1 MLHSHHMEEKEYP
14 IRINKYLARQ
24 RIATRVGADE
34 LVRAGKVRVNG
45 KRAVLGQMVQEGDK
59 VEVVESKQSA
69 SRRSAYRYLAYNKPR
84 GIVTHSPQKGEQDIL
99 AVSKLK
105 GVSPIGRLDK
115 DSSGLIILTND
126 GRVTDRLLNPK
137 GDHEKEYAV
146 QTTEPLRESFKKKME
161 QGVKISDEVTKPCKV
176 RVTGERTF
184 RIVLTE
190 GKKHQIR
197 RMVSALFNGVHT
209 LKRVRIG
216 NIKLE
221 RLASGAHR
229 EIEGAELS
237 TFLKDI
243 DLA

>member
-1 MLHSHHMEEKEYP
+1 MEESDYP

-34 LVRAGKVRVNG
+34 LVKAGKVRING
-45 KRAVLGQMVQEGDK
+45 KRAVLGQMVQKSVK
-59 VEVVESKQSA
+59 VEVIESKQSA
-69 SRRSAYRYLAYNKPR
+69 SRRSTYRYFAYHKPK
-84 GIVTHSPQKGEQDIL
+84 GVVTHSPQGGEQDIVT
-99 AVSKLK
+99 VSKLK

-115 DSSGLIILTND
+115 DSSGLIMLTND
-126 GRVTDRLLNPK
+126 GRVTDRLLNPRHE
-137 GDHEKEYAV
+137 HEKEYV
-146 QTTEPLRESFKKKME
+146 IETTEHLRSSFKKKME
-161 QGVKISDEVTKPCKV
+161 GGVNIGEGVTKPCTV
-176 RVTGERTF
+176 RVTGERSF
-184 RIVLTE
+184 RITLTE

-197 RMVSALFNGVHT
+197 RMVSALFNGVHS

-229 EIEGAELS
+229 QIEGEELS
-237 TFLKDI
+237 TFLKQL